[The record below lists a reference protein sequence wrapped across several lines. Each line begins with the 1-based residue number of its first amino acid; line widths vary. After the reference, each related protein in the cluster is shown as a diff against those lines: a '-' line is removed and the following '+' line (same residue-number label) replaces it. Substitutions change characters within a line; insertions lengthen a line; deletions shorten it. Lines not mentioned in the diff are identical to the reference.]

1 MVQSELAH
9 IERLQGQYQQAI
21 ELYRETILEWQR
33 LGHRAAIAHQLEC
46 FAFIAKAQGEVER
59 AYKLLGAAE
68 ALREKINIAMTPQER
83 DEYERAIADLK
94 SNLDEEQYTSL
105 WSEGRSMTMEQAIQ
119 FTLG

>member
-1 MVQSELAH
+1 
-9 IERLQGQYQQAI
+9 
-21 ELYRETILEWQR
+21 
-33 LGHRAAIAHQLEC
+33 
-46 FAFIAKAQGEVER
+46 
-59 AYKLLGAAE
+59 
-68 ALREKINIAMTPQER
+68 MTPQER